1 MGRAGLGRAKE
12 ARGTRGARGL
22 RVRGMGC
29 ARRCAAR
36 VFGRAFMIRY
46 NTGAGRN
53 ARAGCGRRGIDR
65 GTSALRWGM
74 GGGTQDMRRA
84 GLGRTLQINHK
95 NWRARGGMPGSL
107 RGAGAEK
114 SAPIPTLGRE
124 QTCFV
129 VPPKFSVL
137 GRPLC
142 LAPGET
148 SRDFRPRRGRY
159 TPARQMSFTAAAGG
173 GFQPVTSFSARRE
186 CRYCFCVIASEVVTC
201 RASASA

>member
-1 MGRAGLGRAKE
+1 MRGRG
-12 ARGTRGARGL
+12 
-22 RVRGMGC
+22 V
-29 ARRCAAR
+29 
-36 VFGRAFMIRY
+36 
-46 NTGAGRN
+46 
-53 ARAGCGRRGIDR
+53 
-65 GTSALRWGM
+65 
-74 GGGTQDMRRA
+74 GGGVLTGEPPLCGGVWGDAQDMRRA
-84 GLGRTLQINHK
+84 ELGRTWIVNDT
-95 NWRARGGMPGSL
+95 NWQARDAGRAAQQGVLPSSF

-186 CRYCFCVIASEVVTC
+186 CRYCFCVIASELVTC